1 MFFHIQKCFGK
12 FALTVHQSKEKKGE
26 REMLVN
32 SIKKNPSAHYR
43 RIFFSFFLLWESSE
57 RIYLLPFSSESSE
70 IVRFSCKP
78 HTETRSTVA
87 VSQNT
92 THCRDTYNAEVG
104 LTSGQLSH
112 VTRVVDLSLLRHV
125 MTARHTWHFIARFFL
140 LPTFFWQCF
149 KLLHP
154 SAWRHFNIRV
164 PCAREV
170 AVCCGARL

>member
-1 MFFHIQKCFGK
+1 
-12 FALTVHQSKEKKGE
+12 
-26 REMLVN
+26 MLVN
-32 SIKKNPSAHYR
+32 SIKKKTR
-43 RIFFSFFLLWESSE
+43 QLTIGESFFYCGKAVSGS
-57 RIYLLPFSSESSE
+57 IYSLSPLKARRQSAFLANH
-70 IVRFSCKP
+70 I
-78 HTETRSTVA
+78 TETRSTVA

-92 THCRDTYNAEVG
+92 THCHDTYNAEVG